1 MITFASECNLH
12 FNLQFYGYKFYCRQ
26 ILKGL
31 YENTYITWFNYFG
44 R

>member
-12 FNLQFYGYKFYCRQ
+12 FNLQFYGYKFYSRQ

-31 YENTYITWFNYFG
+31 YENTYITWFNYFS